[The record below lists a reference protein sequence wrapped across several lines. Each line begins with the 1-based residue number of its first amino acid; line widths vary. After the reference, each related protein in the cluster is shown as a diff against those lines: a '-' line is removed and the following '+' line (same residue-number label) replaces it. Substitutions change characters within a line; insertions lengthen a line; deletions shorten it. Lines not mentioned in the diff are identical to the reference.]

1 MVSILTMLNKEND
14 KLEASEYFNHFDEE
28 ILIEMACNHPKALQK
43 MCSLISLDAQ
53 LDKESYDKNISD
65 RREVC

>member
-1 MVSILTMLNKEND
+1 MVSILTMFNKEND

-28 ILIEMACNHPKALQK
+28 ILIEMAYNHPKALQK
-43 MCSLISLDAQ
+43 MCSLISLDVQ
-53 LDKESYDKNISD
+53 LDKERYDKNISN